1 MEINKL
7 ITREKINYLVNFNI
21 NDFNVKE
28 NVVTIKDKYDSC
40 RVRDYILNYVSCS
53 DERILDSFKMVK
65 LADCTIKKEIT
76 YLSSSE
82 KLKVEL
88 AILLLKNVDT
98 LVLYHFDKYF
108 MEKDLQ
114 FFKKLFRKLVVK
126 YNKTIV
132 MVDCGFSFALDFA
145 DIAIY
150 KNDKNKVVSVDKK
163 DFYDDKLLSYVDIPK
178 IIDFVKYVNFNDK
191 ILNDY
196 TDIKELIKAIYRE
209 V

>member
-1 MEINKL
+1 
-7 ITREKINYLVNFNI
+7 
-21 NDFNVKE
+21 
-28 NVVTIKDKYDSC
+28 
-40 RVRDYILNYVSCS
+40 
-53 DERILDSFKMVK
+53 
-65 LADCTIKKEIT
+65 
-76 YLSSSE
+76 
-82 KLKVEL
+82 
-88 AILLLKNVDT
+88 VDT

-178 IIDFVKYVNFNDK
+178 IIDFVKYVNCNDK